1 MPFLWR
7 MTLYEYY
14 VIGWC
19 YELQGDNDKALE
31 YFNQGIDL
39 DKTYSYLYVSRGD
52 LLMELGR
59 WEEAQLDYEKVLE
72 IDDEPED
79 GS

>member
-39 DKTYSYLYVSRGD
+39 DKTYSL
-52 LLMELGR
+52 
-59 WEEAQLDYEKVLE
+59 
-72 IDDEPED
+72 
-79 GS
+79 

>member
-1 MPFLWR
+1 

-14 VIGWC
+14 AISWC

-59 WEEAQLDYEKVLE
+59 REEAQLDYEKVLE

>member
-1 MPFLWR
+1 

-14 VIGWC
+14 AIGWC
-19 YELQGDNDKALE
+19 SELQGDNEKALE

-59 WEEAQLDYEKVLE
+59 REEAQLDYEKVLE

>member
-1 MPFLWR
+1 

-14 VIGWC
+14 AIGWC

-52 LLMELGR
+52 LLGT
-59 WEEAQLDYEKVLE
+59 
-72 IDDEPED
+72 
-79 GS
+79 